1 MDDFTR
7 FLFETGLIVGIGE
20 DEENSEDLLREE
32 DIFKEEDEDDER
44 NRD

>member
-7 FLFETGLIVGIGE
+7 FLFETGLIIGIGE
-20 DEENSEDLLREE
+20 DEEDSEDLLREE
-32 DIFKEEDEDDER
+32 NIFKEEDENDER